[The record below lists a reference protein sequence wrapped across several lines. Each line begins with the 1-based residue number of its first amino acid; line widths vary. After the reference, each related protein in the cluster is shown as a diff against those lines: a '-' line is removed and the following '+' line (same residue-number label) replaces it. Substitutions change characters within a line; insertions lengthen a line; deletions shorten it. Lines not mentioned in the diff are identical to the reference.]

1 MRPHRI
7 SAVAE
12 RWMNEMA
19 YTALGY
25 QTRAEEC
32 VRLANLAADELIRK
46 ELLTLRQSYLQT
58 AERLQR
64 LAALKG
70 QAANSE

>member
-1 MRPHRI
+1 
-7 SAVAE
+7 
-12 RWMNEMA
+12 MA
-19 YTALGY
+19 YNAAGY

-32 VRLANLAADELIRK
+32 VRLANLAADDLIRK

-64 LAALKG
+64 LAALRAAPSSG
-70 QAANSE
+70 Q